1 MTKNS
6 YEGPI
11 ARARRR
17 AFELGEGCLILA
29 KTEAEQLAQELGR
42 KPSFA
47 EKCLFEHVGYLTVR
61 IRTLRRWE
69 QTREADEAT
78 RLLATLLRAFEKK
91 SKPSVAKL
99 LEKQIQ

>member
-1 MTKNS
+1 MTDFDLPTGNS
-6 YEGPI
+6 DEGPI

-47 EKCLFEHVGYLTVR
+47 EKCLFEHVAYLTVR
-61 IRTLRRWE
+61 IRTLRRWG
-69 QTREADEAT
+69 QTREADDAT
-78 RLLATLLRAFEKK
+78 RLLATLLRGFEKK
-91 SKPSVAKL
+91 S
-99 LEKQIQ
+99 